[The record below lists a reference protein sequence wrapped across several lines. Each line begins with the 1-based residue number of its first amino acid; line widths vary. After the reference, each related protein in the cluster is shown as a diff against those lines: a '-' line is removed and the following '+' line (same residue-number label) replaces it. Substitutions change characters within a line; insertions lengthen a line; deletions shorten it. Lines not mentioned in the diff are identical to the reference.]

1 MPPQSVEMDKFGYIR
16 GRRGPRGPPGRD
28 AIDTFTWTPYSV
40 LGMFRENEECTFY
53 FNTADDG
60 ILYDKDEKP
69 VGLKDRYEGL
79 KWKSRVKNALC
90 LQNFQTPVKLN
101 SGYYGI
107 FLKNSLY
114 KVSNVTIASTTPFI
128 MVVAFSFKA
137 DATLTDEDDYIFTN
151 KNSSRGIT
159 ISRNSLNI
167 LGSQARLD
175 LEYKY
180 NDWNTMIIQYSCI
193 TEGGNDKCIFTLN
206 GIRGFFNLRI
216 DKTEERDLYI
226 GGHPDKR
233 NYGNVTLGNFEVYT
247 RIFDIEA
254 IPLHYVIPNELIQVL
269 EDDMDER
276 TGRNL

>member
-1 MPPQSVEMDKFGYIR
+1 MTCE
-16 GRRGPRGPPGRD
+16 
-28 AIDTFTWTPYSV
+28 
-40 LGMFRENEECTFY
+40 LCTGALAAFY
-53 FNTADDG
+53 
-60 ILYDKDEKP
+60 
-69 VGLKDRYEGL
+69 
-79 KWKSRVKNALC
+79 
-90 LQNFQTPVKLN
+90 FQTPVKLN

-180 NDWNTMIIQYSCI
+180 ND
-193 TEGGNDKCIFTLN
+193 
-206 GIRGFFNLRI
+206 
-216 DKTEERDLYI
+216 
-226 GGHPDKR
+226 
-233 NYGNVTLGNFEVYT
+233 
-247 RIFDIEA
+247 
-254 IPLHYVIPNELIQVL
+254 
-269 EDDMDER
+269 
-276 TGRNL
+276 

>member
-1 MPPQSVEMDKFGYIR
+1 MDKFGYIR
-16 GRRGPRGPPGRD
+16 GQRGPPGPRGRD
-28 AIDTFTWTPYSV
+28 AFNIFTWIPFSG
-40 LGMFRENEECTFY
+40 LRMFRENEACTFY
-53 FNTADDG
+53 FNTVDDG
-60 ILYDKDEKP
+60 ILYDENKKP
-69 VGLKDRYEGL
+69 VGLKDRGQI
-79 KWKSRVKNALC
+79 KWKSDIRNALC
-90 LQNFQTPVKLN
+90 LQNFLKPVRLK

-114 KVSNVTIASTTPFI
+114 KISGLPTVAETRPSI
-128 MVVAFSFKA
+128 MIIAFSFKVSGI
-137 DATLTDEDDYIFTN
+137 LTDEDDYICTN
-151 KNSSRGIT
+151 KNNSRGVT

-167 LGSQARLD
+167 LGSQAQLE
-175 LEYKY
+175 LEYEVD
-180 NDWNTMIIQYSCI
+180 DWNTMIIQYSCI
-193 TEGGNDKCIFTLN
+193 AEGGNDKCIFTLN

-276 TGRNL
+276 TGQNL